1 MDRAVILVLHK
12 RGGGRQSDE
21 AFLADARSKA
31 AIEFAGIGSV
41 YEAGEEGGELYW
53 TRELLPGTTFGEF
66 HREGRKLAPYLIAGF
81 LRQVGEAMAYLEQR
95 AITTLPLRPE
105 HVVLGEH
112 GIVRIINLA
121 VAGQP
126 GPGDRARDLATT
138 GQTFGYLLDPGSEG
152 KSLIGGTRTRR
163 LLGMMM
169 GHEEGIELT
178 WAQVAGTAGELEQS
192 LASEARDAEER
203 YGREMSRR
211 RRKIACTL
219 AAVFLAVC
227 VVALLLL
234 LNRRVVPE
242 ARDLT
247 AMVGIPRGPYLD
259 HEGKEGELAGF
270 WIDAHEVTIAEY
282 AGFLDALAS
291 VEESMRSAYDH
302 DTQPA
307 TKRDHIPDD
316 WYMVL
321 AAARAGGRHDGLELD
336 LNCPVTRVDWWDAY
350 AYAKWKGGELP
361 AQQEWLAAATRGE
374 EARAGEGGWGPVDQ
388 FAGEGSRRVY
398 GLGGNVAEWTKNP
411 ERNPAFPMNARS
423 PVACGGSFMRVEG
436 GVRKRTWIPARGERR
451 RDLGFRI
458 VRREAPQGGEDAPGK
473 SAK

>member
-53 TRELLPGTTFGEF
+53 TRELLPGTTFAEL

-95 AITTLPLRPE
+95 AITTLPLGPE

-138 GQTFGYLLDPGSEG
+138 GQTFGYLLDPGAEG

-203 YGREMSRR
+203 YGREMSIR
-211 RRKIACTL
+211 RRKMACTVT
-219 AAVFLAVC
+219 AVILAVC

-247 AMVGIPRGPYLD
+247 AMVEIPRGTYLD

-321 AAARAGGRHDGLELD
+321 AA
-336 LNCPVTRVDWWDAY
+336 
-350 AYAKWKGGELP
+350 
-361 AQQEWLAAATRGE
+361 
-374 EARAGEGGWGPVDQ
+374 ARAGEGGWGPVDQ